1 MPGKRNN
8 YISFDTYFMMMAL
21 MVRERS
27 KDPKT
32 QVGAVIV
39 RDNRIL
45 GTGYN
50 GTSKG
55 ITDDEMPWDSLGEA
69 NNDLMNIKNSFVVH
83 AEANALDSIENK
95 SSLKGSTMYITLSPC
110 PECAKRIANS
120 GIKNIIYFAPYKKEE
135 LVVVSNYILKKAGVK
150 VEQYAGEAIWDV
162 LERCQKKV
170 YEEESLIRK
179 LIPKN

>member
-1 MPGKRNN
+1 MPGKRED

-45 GTGYN
+45 ASGYN

-55 ITDDEMPWDSLGEA
+55 ITDDEMPWDSLGEE
-69 NNDLMNIKNSFVVH
+69 NNDLMNIKNSFVIH

-95 SSLKGSTMYITLSPC
+95 SSLKGATMYVTLSPC

-135 LVVVSNYILKKAGVK
+135 SVIVSNYILKKAGVTI
-150 VEQYAGEAIWDV
+150 EQYAGEAICGV
-162 LERCQKKV
+162 LERCQRKV
-170 YEEESLIRK
+170 YEEENLIRK